1 MYLSLSTA
9 LELALPADL
18 DPSAEHAL
26 SRQFEGRLAGIDEAG
41 RGPWSGPVAVA
52 AVILDHQAVPDGLA
66 DSKKLTEARREQLY
80 EEILETSFVAVAL
93 ASPREIDA
101 RNIRAATLR
110 AMARAA
116 RALPVA
122 PLACLID
129 GRDVPPGLPCP
140 GQAAIKGDGR
150 LLCVAAASIVAKV
163 TRDRLMAR
171 MDQVFPDYGFAGHK
185 GYGTARHAAAL
196 AEIGACPLHRRSFR
210 PVAVALGLR
219 DD

>member
-1 MYLSLSTA
+1 MRLSLSTA

-18 DPSAEHAL
+18 DPSAERKL
-26 SRQFEGRLAGIDEAG
+26 SRRFEGRLAGIDEAG

-52 AVILDHQAVPDGLA
+52 AVILAHQAVPDGLA

-80 EEILETSFVAVAL
+80 EEILETSHVAVAL

-116 RALPVA
+116 NALPLA

-129 GRDVPPGLPCP
+129 GRDVPPDLPCP

-150 LLCVAAASIVAKV
+150 LLCIAAASIVAKV
-163 TRDRLMAR
+163 TRDRLMTR
-171 MDQVFPDYGFAGHK
+171 MDGVFPGYGFAGHK

>member
-1 MYLSLSTA
+1 MRLSLSTA

-18 DPSAEHAL
+18 DPSAERKL
-26 SRQFEGRLAGIDEAG
+26 SRRFEGRLAGIDEAG

-52 AVILDHQAVPDGLA
+52 AVILNHQAVPDGLA

-80 EEILETSFVAVAL
+80 EEILETSHVAVAL

-116 RALPVA
+116 NALPLA

-129 GRDVPPGLPCP
+129 GRDVPPDLPCP

-150 LLCVAAASIVAKV
+150 LLCIAAASIVAKV
-163 TRDRLMAR
+163 TRDRLMTR
-171 MDQVFPDYGFAGHK
+171 MDGVFPGYGFAGHK

>member
-1 MYLSLSTA
+1 MRLSLSTA

-18 DPSAEHAL
+18 DPSAERKL
-26 SRQFEGRLAGIDEAG
+26 SRRFEGRLAGIDEAG

-80 EEILETSFVAVAL
+80 EEILETSHVAVAL

-116 RALPVA
+116 NALPLA

-129 GRDVPPGLPCP
+129 GRDVPPDLPCP

-150 LLCVAAASIVAKV
+150 LLCIAAASIVAKV
-163 TRDRLMAR
+163 TRDRLMTR
-171 MDQVFPDYGFAGHK
+171 MDGVFPGYGFAGHK